1 MQFYIKEWS
10 DCTVSLMTGTG
21 QVLASFPSVMEAM
34 ATIKAWYQFNDIEPQ
49 DEVMIGVNSS
59 AAMQESMA
67 TLHSFGF

>member
-10 DCTVSLMTGTG
+10 DRTVSLMTGTG

-34 ATIKAWYQFNDIEPQ
+34 ATIKAWYQFNGLEPQ
-49 DEVMIGVNSS
+49 DEVMVGVNSS
-59 AAMQESMA
+59 AAMRESMA